1 MEYWSKG
8 MMEQINSIKRSFFS
22 KKELPAVPHFPLFQH
37 SNIPFL
43 MKTKRIFWKLYP
55 SYLILTLLSLVAV
68 FFLSSSALRRFYD
81 GQTAESLTVQARFA
95 GEQMRDQFG
104 SDQLSQTAETLG
116 GQTSA
121 RITVILPDGLVV
133 GDSEKAPAEMGNHRA
148 RPEMREALA
157 GRVGESVR
165 FSNTLKKN
173 MMYVAVPVL
182 RDGEVIG
189 VVRAAL
195 PLAEMEQIFDQ
206 MQHRIIWGGL
216 VILLLAALFSLV
228 ISRRISRPLERIKQ
242 GAERFADGDFSR
254 RLYASGSAEIGSL
267 AETMNTMADQLE
279 ERLSSLVQE
288 RNQREAVLSS
298 MVEGVLA
305 VDTKGRIIS
314 LNKAAVHFF
323 QVLEP
328 ATATG
333 RSIEEVFRNVRLQ
346 KFISEVLD
354 AQETCECELN
364 LQNSPGFDLQVRGTN
379 LLGVQGER
387 IGAVIVFNDVSRLRR
402 LENVRRDF
410 VANVSHELKTPI
422 TSIKGFV
429 ETLLDGAMNNPE
441 EADRF
446 LKIVSK
452 QANRLNAI
460 IEDLLTLSRLEHGG
474 DADVN
479 MQSVGLNG
487 LLSSAA
493 ETCSRRAGEK
503 EIIINVECRDG
514 LSAVINP
521 PLVEQ
526 ALINLISNAVKY
538 SENGSPVTVHACAE
552 AGETVLSVKDQGYG
566 IEDKHIA
573 RLFERFYRIDKGRS
587 RQEGGTGL
595 GLAIVKHIA
604 QVHGGRV
611 EVQSTFG
618 QGSVFSIFLPAS

>member
-1 MEYWSKG
+1 MYRPAFRVRRCATSLVR
-8 MMEQINSIKRSFFS
+8 INSL
-22 KKELPAVPHFPLFQH
+22 EP
-37 SNIPFL
+37 
-43 MKTKRIFWKLYP
+43 
-55 SYLILTLLSLVAV
+55 
-68 FFLSSSALRRFYD
+68 
-81 GQTAESLTVQARFA
+81 
-95 GEQMRDQFG
+95 
-104 SDQLSQTAETLG
+104 
-116 GQTSA
+116 
-121 RITVILPDGLVV
+121 LVV
-133 GDSEKAPAEMGNHRA
+133 LPNGRVAGDSEKAPSEMGNHRT
-148 RPEMREALA
+148 RPEIREALA

-189 VVRAAL
+189 VVRTAL
-195 PLAEMEQIFDQ
+195 PLAEMEQMFDQ

-216 VILLLAALFSLV
+216 AILLLAALFSLV
-228 ISRRISRPLERIKQ
+228 ISRRISRPLEQIKQ

-254 RLYASGSAEIGSL
+254 RLYAGGSAEISSL

-279 ERLSSLVQE
+279 ERLNSVVQE

-305 VDTKGRIIS
+305 VDTEGRIIS
-314 LNKAAVHFF
+314 LNKAAAHFF
-323 QVLEP
+323 QGLEP
-328 ATATG
+328 SAAKG
-333 RSIEEVFRNVRLQ
+333 QSVEEVFRNVTLQ
-346 KFISEVLD
+346 KFIGEVL
-354 AQETCECELN
+354 AAKETCECELH
-364 LQNSPGFDLQVRGTN
+364 LQNSPVSDLQVRGAN

-387 IGAVIVFNDVSRLRR
+387 IGAVVVFNDVSRLRR

-429 ETLLDGAMNNPE
+429 ETLLDGAMNDPA

-460 IEDLLTLSRLEHGG
+460 IEDLLTLSRLEQGG
-474 DADVN
+474 EADMD

-503 EIIINVECRDG
+503 EIAINVDCRDG
-514 LSAVINP
+514 LSAVVNP
-521 PLVEQ
+521 PLIEQ

-538 SENGSPVTVHACAE
+538 SEPGSPVTVHAYAE
-552 AGETVLSVKDQGYG
+552 AGETILSVKDQGYG

-573 RLFERFYRIDKGRS
+573 RLFERFYRVDKGRS

-611 EVQSTFG
+611 EVQSIFG
-618 QGSVFSIFLPAS
+618 QGSVFSIFLPAA

>member
-1 MEYWSKG
+1 M
-8 MMEQINSIKRSFFS
+8 RS
-22 KKELPAVPHFPLFQH
+22 
-37 SNIPFL
+37 
-43 MKTKRIFWKLYP
+43 KRIFWKLYP
-55 SYLILTLLSLVAV
+55 SYLIITLLSLAAV
-68 FFLSSSALRRFYD
+68 FFLSSSALRRFYE
-81 GQTAESLTVQARFA
+81 GQTSESLTVQASFA
-95 GEQMRDQFG
+95 GEQLRDQFG
-104 SDQLSQTAETLG
+104 SDRLAQTAEVLG
-116 GQTSA
+116 DQTSA
-121 RITVILPDGLVV
+121 RITIILPCGRVV
-133 GDSEKAPAEMGNHRA
+133 GDSEKAPSEMGNHRA
-148 RPEMREALA
+148 RPEIREALA

-182 RDGEVIG
+182 RDAGVIG
-189 VVRAAL
+189 VVRTAI
-195 PLAEMEQIFDQ
+195 PLAEMDQMFDQ

-216 VILLLAALFSLV
+216 AILLLAALFSLV
-228 ISRRISRPLERIKQ
+228 ISRRISRPIERIKQ
-242 GAERFADGDFSR
+242 GAERFADGDFSH
-254 RLYASGSAEIGSL
+254 RLYASGSTEIGSL

-279 ERLSSLVQE
+279 ERLNSVVQE

-305 VDTKGRIIS
+305 VDTKGCIIS
-314 LNKAAVHFF
+314 LNKAAAHFF
-323 QVLEP
+323 QVVEP
-328 ATATG
+328 ATAAG
-333 RSIEEVFRNVRLQ
+333 RSIEEVFRNVKLQ

-364 LQNSPGFDLQVRGTN
+364 LQNSPVFDLQVRGTN
-379 LLGVQGER
+379 LLGVHGER

-429 ETLLDGAMNNPE
+429 ETLLDGAMNDPA

-460 IEDLLTLSRLEHGG
+460 IEDLLTLSRLEQGG
-474 DADVN
+474 EADMN

-503 EIIINVECRDG
+503 EITINVDCRDG
-514 LSAVINP
+514 LSAVVNP
-521 PLVEQ
+521 PLIEQ

-538 SENGSPVTVHACAE
+538 SENGSPVTVH
-552 AGETVLSVKDQGYG
+552 GS
-566 IEDKHIA
+566 
-573 RLFERFYRIDKGRS
+573 GRNGS
-587 RQEGGTGL
+587 FRKRSGL
-595 GLAIVKHIA
+595 
-604 QVHGGRV
+604 RD
-611 EVQSTFG
+611 
-618 QGSVFSIFLPAS
+618 